1 MRQSSHSTLALLRRI
16 RDFLARTQPTFALG
30 RISPHLDTLAVVAD
44 ELATLIVEQDTRLR
58 QGKAG
63 TATLHR
69 RIRAAKLEYM
79 RPVAHQARAL
89 FPDDPQLRSA
99 FALTARLRRP
109 DAVLAALHAMSLAVE
124 PLREHFVS
132 AGFAADFLER
142 MHAAADDVKEAVD
155 ARARAYGRRSAAA
168 AGARHTAARGRALVA
183 LLDAMLAPRLESDPE
198 LRAEWRSLRRQGRVR
213 MTPAQSATQTLLA
226 AA

>member
-30 RISPHLDTLAVVAD
+30 RVSSHLAALSGVAD
-44 ELATLIVEQDTRLR
+44 ELATLLVEQDTRR
-58 QGKAG
+58 GQGKAG

-69 RIRAAKLEYM
+69 RLRATKLEYM
-79 RPVAHQARAL
+79 RPMAREARAL

-109 DAVLAALHAMSLAVE
+109 DAVLAALHAMSVGADPVKE
-124 PLREHFVS
+124 RFVT

-142 MHAAADDVKEAVD
+142 MHAAADGVQEAVD
-155 ARARAYGRRSAAA
+155 TRAREHGRRSAAA
-168 AGARHTAARGRALVA
+168 AGARHTAARGRALVSR
-183 LLDAMLAPRLESDPE
+183 LDAMLAPRLESDPE
-198 LRAEWRSLRRQGRVR
+198 LLAEWRSLRRQGRVGI
-213 MTPAQSATQTLLA
+213 TPAQSATPGVLA